1 MVMASI
7 FESFFC
13 VAIFLTVSSDCNC
26 IQLLNLPLFL
36 EFLMYLSLLQKVHFF
51 GKTVLLVDSLELV
64 REGVFAF
71 EDENDECSSVDSAN
85 SSSNASLKA

>member
-1 MVMASI
+1 
-7 FESFFC
+7 
-13 VAIFLTVSSDCNC
+13 
-26 IQLLNLPLFL
+26 
-36 EFLMYLSLLQKVHFF
+36 MYLSLLQKMHFF

-71 EDENDECSSVDSAN
+71 EDESDECSSVDSAN